1 MSELTLLIIK
11 LGFLVLLWAF
21 VLIVARVMR
30 TDVYGVRAK
39 APKPARV
46 PAAAKPP
53 KSAKTPKPSKPVK
66 SAASAMVI
74 TEGPLAGTSLLLG
87 QAPVTIGRA
96 PDNTLVID
104 DDYVSS
110 HHARVY
116 LANGG
121 WVVEDLGSTNGT
133 FVGQSRL
140 AKPVSVLPGARIR
153 LGRTVLELRK

>member
-53 KSAKTPKPSKPVK
+53 KSAKTPTLIGTTSTPS
-66 SAASAMVI
+66 SAAIS
-74 TEGPLAGTSLLLG
+74 
-87 QAPVTIGRA
+87 
-96 PDNTLVID
+96 
-104 DDYVSS
+104 
-110 HHARVY
+110 
-116 LANGG
+116 
-121 WVVEDLGSTNGT
+121 
-133 FVGQSRL
+133 
-140 AKPVSVLPGARIR
+140 
-153 LGRTVLELRK
+153 